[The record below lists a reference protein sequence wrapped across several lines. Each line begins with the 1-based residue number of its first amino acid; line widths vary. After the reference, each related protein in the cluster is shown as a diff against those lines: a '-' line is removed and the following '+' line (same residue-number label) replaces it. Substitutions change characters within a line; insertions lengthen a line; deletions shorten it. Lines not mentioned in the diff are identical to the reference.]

1 MSTGAKFI
9 KQTVIGG
16 VVFLIP
22 IVLVVVLLKRAFELA
37 RPPVDAIAHQIPH
50 GQAFGL
56 AAAEILTLILLVAF
70 CFCAGLLATTRMAR
84 RSVQALES
92 AVLTKVPGY
101 ELMKAAGENI
111 VGLEN
116 NRTRNV
122 VLARVEESWQLGM
135 LVEEIDEQHA
145 AVLIPNVPS
154 PWTGALYI
162 MTRGR
167 FRRVDIT
174 VAEAIACLK
183 RGGLG
188 SADLL
193 RGKIPK
199 FE

>member
-1 MSTGAKFI
+1 MSTGTKFI

-16 VVFLIP
+16 VVFLVP
-22 IVLVVVLLKRAFELA
+22 IVLVVLLLKRAFQMV
-37 RPPVDAIAHQIPH
+37 RPPVDAIAHQIP
-50 GQAFGL
+50 GWQVFGL
-56 AAAEILTLILLVAF
+56 ATAEILTLVLLVAF
-70 CFCAGLLATTRMAR
+70 CFFAGLLATTRLAR

-101 ELMKAAGENI
+101 ELMKAAGENL

-122 VLARVEESWQLGM
+122 VLARVEDSWQLGM

-154 PWTGALYI
+154 PWSGSLYI
-162 MTRGR
+162 MTRDR
-167 FRRVDIT
+167 FRHLDIT
-174 VAEAIACLK
+174 VAEGIDCLK

-188 SADLL
+188 SRELL